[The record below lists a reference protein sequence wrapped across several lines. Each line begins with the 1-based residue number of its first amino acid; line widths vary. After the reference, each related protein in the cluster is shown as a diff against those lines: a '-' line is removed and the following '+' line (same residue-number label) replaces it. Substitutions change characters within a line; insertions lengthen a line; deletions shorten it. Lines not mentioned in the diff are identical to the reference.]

1 MHGLSRLL
9 YFMLQQAQGAV
20 YKTPTM
26 PRIKFT
32 VAYDGTDYCGW
43 QRQNHG
49 DKPSVCQT
57 IQTGLEKIFDQ
68 RIALFASGRTDAG
81 VHALN
86 QVCHFDT
93 DRSEERL
100 KGFDLSRAMKTQL
113 PSSIMIKRA
122 WIAPEDF
129 HSTLSPEK
137 KTYRYLIYN
146 APQQSVFLDRY
157 TAWAKK
163 PLDLDFLNSCSEFV
177 IGNQDFKSFQSVGSS
192 VVHTV
197 RTIEKAQWTWRRDK
211 IAQFSITGSGFLK
224 QMVRNIVGT
233 QLLLERKGLPAENMR
248 EIIQAK
254 DRKAAGPPAEPQGL
268 FLMRV
273 YYPLDLDN
281 KCREL

>member
-1 MHGLSRLL
+1 
-9 YFMLQQAQGAV
+9 
-20 YKTPTM
+20 M

-32 VAYDGTDYCGW
+32 VAYDGTDFCGW

-49 DKPSVCQT
+49 PKPSICQT

-68 RIALFASGRTDAG
+68 KISLFASGRTDAG

-93 DRSEERL
+93 TRPEARL
-100 KGFDLSRAMKTQL
+100 KGFDLGAAMKTQL
-113 PSSIMIKRA
+113 PSTISIKRA
-122 WIAPEDF
+122 WLAPEEF

-146 APQQSVFLDRY
+146 APQPSVFLNRY
-157 TAWAKK
+157 TDWIRK
-163 PLDLDFLNSCSEFV
+163 PLDLDYLNSCSEFLL
-177 IGNQDFKSFQSVGSS
+177 GNQDFKSFQSVGSD
-192 VVHTV
+192 VKHTV
-197 RTIEKAQWTWRRDK
+197 RNIEYAKWSWRRDN
-211 IAQFSITGSGFLK
+211 IAQFTITGSGFLK

-233 QLLLERKGLPAENMR
+233 QLLLEKKGFQSEKLR
-248 EIIQAK
+248 EIIESKSRQ
-254 DRKAAGPPAEPQGL
+254 AAGPPAPPQGL

>member
-1 MHGLSRLL
+1 
-9 YFMLQQAQGAV
+9 
-20 YKTPTM
+20 M

-32 VAYDGTDYCGW
+32 VAYDGTDFCGW
-43 QRQNHG
+43 QRQNHERR
-49 DKPSVCQT
+49 PSVCQT

-68 RIALFASGRTDAG
+68 KISLFASGRTDAG

-93 DRSEERL
+93 ARAESRL

-113 PSSIMIKRA
+113 PSTIVVKKA
-122 WIAPEDF
+122 WIAPEEF
-129 HSTLSPEK
+129 HSTLSPDK

-146 APQQSVFLDRY
+146 APQQSALLGRY
-157 TAWAKK
+157 CDWIRK
-163 PLDLDFLNSCSEFV
+163 PLDLQYLNSCSNFLL
-177 IGNQDFKSFQSVGSS
+177 GNQDFKSFQSVGSEVS
-192 VVHTV
+192 HTV
-197 RTIEKAQWTWRRDK
+197 RTIEKAHWAWRKDN
-211 IAQFSITGSGFLK
+211 IAQFTITGSGFLK

-233 QLLLERKGLPAENMR
+233 QLLLEKKAIPAEKMR
-248 EIIQAK
+248 EIIDSR
-254 DRKAAGPPAEPQGL
+254 DRKYAGPPAPPQGL

>member
-1 MHGLSRLL
+1 
-9 YFMLQQAQGAV
+9 
-20 YKTPTM
+20 M

-32 VAYDGTDYCGW
+32 VAYDGTDFCGW
-43 QRQNHG
+43 QRQNHERR
-49 DKPSVCQT
+49 PSVCQT

-68 RIALFASGRTDAG
+68 KISLFASGRTDAG

-93 DRSEERL
+93 TRAEARL

-113 PSSIMIKRA
+113 PSTIAVKRT
-122 WIAPEDF
+122 WLAPEEF

-146 APQQSVFLDRY
+146 APQQSAFLDRY
-157 TAWAKK
+157 CDWIRK
-163 PLDLDFLNSCSEFV
+163 PLDLEFLNRCSEFML
-177 IGNQDFKSFQSVGSS
+177 GNQDFKSFQSVGSDVS
-192 VVHTV
+192 HTV
-197 RTIEKAQWTWRRDK
+197 RTIEKAHWSWRKDN
-211 IAQFSITGSGFLK
+211 IAQFTITGSGFLK

-233 QLLLERKGLPAENMR
+233 QLLLEKKAIPAEKMR
-248 EIIQAK
+248 EIIDSR
-254 DRKAAGPPAEPQGL
+254 DRKYAGPPAPPQGL

>member
-1 MHGLSRLL
+1 
-9 YFMLQQAQGAV
+9 
-20 YKTPTM
+20 M

-32 VAYDGTDYCGW
+32 VAYDGTDFCGW
-43 QRQNHG
+43 QRQNHERR
-49 DKPSVCQT
+49 PSVCQT

-68 RIALFASGRTDAG
+68 KISLFASGRTDAG

-93 DRSEERL
+93 TRAETRL

-113 PSSIMIKRA
+113 PSTIAVKKV
-122 WIAPEDF
+122 WIAPEEF
-129 HSTLSPEK
+129 HSMLSLDK

-146 APQQSVFLDRY
+146 APQQSAFLGRY
-157 TAWAKK
+157 CDWIRK
-163 PLDLDFLNSCSEFV
+163 PLDLNYLNRCSDFLL
-177 IGNQDFKSFQSVGSS
+177 GNQDFKSFQSVGSD
-192 VVHTV
+192 VAHTV
-197 RTIEKAQWTWRRDK
+197 RTIEKAHWSWRKDN
-211 IAQFSITGSGFLK
+211 IAQFTITGSGFLK

-233 QLLLERKGLPAENMR
+233 QLLLEKKAIPAEKMR
-248 EIIQAK
+248 EIIDSR
-254 DRKAAGPPAEPQGL
+254 DRKYAGPPAPPQGL